1 MKNRGFTLIELVMV
15 IVIIGILAAV
25 AIPRF
30 ANLRRDAQQA
40 ACDGN
45 TGAIRGA
52 LSAYYAKAA
61 VNPTWD
67 SSDRAVSGFPKVISS
82 GLFLSCFLM
91 GGALPTCPASTAV
104 SYNARYASTG
114 VITNHSHP

>member
-1 MKNRGFTLIELVMV
+1 MKKQGFTLIELVMV

-30 ANLRRDAQQA
+30 ANLRNDAQQA

-45 TGAIRGA
+45 TGALRGA
-52 LSAYYAKAA
+52 LAAYYAKAA
-61 VNPTWD
+61 VSPTWD
-67 SSDRAVSGFPKVISS
+67 SGGRAASGFPQALT
-82 GLFLSCFLM
+82 GANFLACFVM

-104 SYNARYASTG
+104 SYNSRFTSTG
-114 VITNHSHP
+114 VITDHNH